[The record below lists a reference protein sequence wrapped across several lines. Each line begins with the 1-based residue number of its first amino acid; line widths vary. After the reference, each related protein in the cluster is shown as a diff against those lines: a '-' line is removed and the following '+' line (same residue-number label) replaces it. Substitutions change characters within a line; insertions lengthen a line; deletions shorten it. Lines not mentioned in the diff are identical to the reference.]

1 MTFRAGEPRP
11 VNAGRRR
18 GVPNKNTTQLK
29 DAILRAATEEG
40 NGSLTAYLRRQARE
54 QPAAFMSLLS
64 KVLPLQL
71 QNDRDNP
78 SAITQVVHLVVDTRE
93 QAEMIELPAITNGR
107 KEPN

>member
-1 MTFRAGEPRP
+1 M
-11 VNAGRRR
+11 
-18 GVPNKNTTQLK
+18 PNKNTTQLK
-29 DAILRAATEEG
+29 DAILQAATEEG
-40 NGSLTAYLRRQARE
+40 NGSLTAYLRQQARE

-78 SAITQVVHLVVDTRE
+78 DVITQVVHLVVDTRE
-93 QAEMIELPAITNGR
+93 QAEMIELSALTNGT